1 MKRKLFIC
9 LMVVVMAFAATSGTA
24 FAKSTYYKTRTFV
37 KDCVSSSTNIKHVQ
51 CKSYVSS
58 VKKTS
63 QGSSWFAATK
73 VSKKSKAVRITVKEN
88 NQTGKNRT
96 GTAVA
101 YDNKGNKYIITVKQ
115 LGKN

>member
-24 FAKSTYYKTRTFV
+24 FAKSTYNKSVTFD
-37 KDCVSSSTNIKHVQ
+37 KYCVSFGTNVKHVQ

-58 VKKTS
+58 VTKT
-63 QGSSWFAATK
+63 QGGSWFSATR

-88 NQTGKNRT
+88 NQTGKKRT

-101 YDNKGNKYIITVKQ
+101 YDNKGN
-115 LGKN
+115 NSDR

>member
-58 VKKTS
+58 VTKT
-63 QGSSWFAATK
+63 QGGSWFSATR
-73 VSKKSKAVRITVKEN
+73 VSKKSKAVRIKIKGDN
-88 NQTGKNRT
+88 LSGHKLTGK
-96 GTAVA
+96 AVA
-101 YDNKGNKYIITVKQ
+101 YDNKGNKYNITITV
-115 LGKN
+115 LAN